1 MIAVKDVWSTCLSVI
16 SVKCSMLGRRLTS
29 SSQDGTIKKVTQ
41 ESMVRELYVCNN
53 IFLTIF
59 VLLATAV
66 LEDVSLTFIDK
77 TDTSD
82 LLKREDY
89 WRRTLKTMAPF
100 GLHIEESV

>member
-1 MIAVKDVWSTCLSVI
+1 
-16 SVKCSMLGRRLTS
+16 MLGRRLTS

-41 ESMVRELYVCNN
+41 ESMAKELYVCNN
-53 IFLTIF
+53 ICLTIF

-89 WRRTLKTMAPF
+89 WRRILKTMAPF